1 MIKRVAG
8 SCAGILLTVVLCAQQ
23 WPVVE
28 PEARP
33 GSRWWWLGSAVD
45 KSNISY
51 NLEEY
56 SKAGLG
62 ALEITPIYGVKG
74 NDVNDLKFLSPEW
87 MQMLQHTEAEGKRKG
102 ISIAMNTGTGWPFG
116 GPQVSINDAAT
127 RAIFQEYTI
136 KGGDAVLLDV
146 NVQDARQ
153 RDFAYPGC
161 VMAYHSSGSKI
172 NLTSKVSNGVL
183 RWKTPAGDWNIIVL
197 YVGKT
202 RQLVK
207 RAAPGGEGYV
217 VNHFDKGAVKR
228 YFDRFDKAF
237 SEANVEFPAVFF
249 NDSYEVYQADW
260 TPDLLDEFF
269 KRRGYRLEE
278 YFPEFLD
285 EKRPEITTR
294 IVADY
299 RETLSDLLLENFT
312 RHWTAWAHS
321 HGSRTRN
328 QAHGSP
334 ANLIDTYA
342 AVDIPECEGFGLSP
356 FPVKGLRRDSLTK
369 RNDSDLSM
377 LKYASSAA
385 HIAGKPL
392 TSSES
397 FTWLTEHFR
406 TSLAQCKPDMDLLF
420 VSGVNHM
427 HFHGTPYSPRE
438 AQWPGWLFYASINMS
453 PTNTIWR
460 DAPAF
465 FQYITRCQS
474 FLQMGQPDNDF
485 LVYLPVYDM
494 WSEQPGRL
502 LMFDIHKM
510 EERAPKFIET
520 IHEIYSAGYDV
531 DYISD
536 AFVRSTSV
544 KNKQLVTTGG
554 SAYKAMIVPSVKRI
568 PPDVLAKILSL
579 VRQGATV
586 LFMDQYPSDVPGFGG
601 LQKRQKELQNLLKQL
616 PNIGEFSKTNSS
628 ILGKGRIITGSDYHP
643 ALLSTGVRPESMK
656 LKQGLHCIRRVN
668 NTGHHYF
675 ISSFKEEPTDDWIE
689 LAVDAQSAMIFD
701 PMTGE
706 KGKAETRTKDGIF
719 QVRLQ
724 LPSGGSLILQ
734 TFTNDVNA
742 ENWNYYQAR
751 SLSLNLDR
759 GWKLRFI
766 ESTPSIP
773 GEFNIDIVRSWTT
786 IDHPNATINRGTAIY
801 TIEFELPVV
810 KADEWMLD
818 LGDVRESA
826 RVRVN
831 GKDAGI
837 LWAVPFRVKIGS
849 LLKPGSTNRLEVE
862 VTSLPANNIAHLDRQ
877 KVEWRNFKEINMVDL
892 KYKPSDY
899 SGWAVMPA
907 GLTSTVKLIPM
918 NKY

>member
-1 MIKRVAG
+1 MKKFVVSISGLMLV
-8 SCAGILLTVVLCAQQ
+8 TVLMAQQ
-23 WPVVE
+23 WPAVA

-45 KSNISY
+45 NANITY
-51 NLEEY
+51 NLEAY
-56 SKAGLG
+56 AKAGLG
-62 ALEITPIYGVKG
+62 ALEITPIYGVKA
-74 NDVNDLKFLSPEW
+74 NDANDLKFLSPEW
-87 MQMLQHTEAEGKRKG
+87 MQALKHTEAEGKRTG

-116 GPQVSINDAAT
+116 GPQVSIEDAAS
-127 RAIFQEYTI
+127 RAIFQEYAVE
-136 KGGDAVLLDV
+136 GGKLVSLDV
-146 NVQDARQ
+146 QVQDARQ
-153 RDFAYPGC
+153 RNVATLSR
-161 VMAYHSSGSKI
+161 VMAYHSSGKKL
-172 NLTSKVSNGVL
+172 NLTALVRGGKLEWNAPVGTWNVL
-183 RWKTPAGDWNIIVL
+183 VL

-202 RQLVK
+202 RQMVK

-217 VNHFDKGAVKR
+217 VNHFDKAAVQR

-237 SEANVEFPAVFF
+237 AESKAEFPKVFF

-260 TPDLLDEFF
+260 TPDLLEEFY
-269 KRRGYRLEE
+269 KRRGYRLED

-294 IVADY
+294 VVADY
-299 RETLSDLLLENFT
+299 RETISDLLLENFT
-312 RHWTAWAHS
+312 HQWTSWANS

-356 FPVKGLRRDSLTK
+356 FPIKGLRKDSLTK

-453 PTNTIWR
+453 PSNTIWR

-465 FQYITRCQS
+465 FQYITRTQS

-485 LVYLPVYDM
+485 LVYLPVYDL
-494 WSEQPGRL
+494 WSEQSGRL

-520 IHEIYSAGYDV
+520 IHEIYSSGYDV

-536 AFVRSTSV
+536 SFVRTTSV
-544 KNKQLVTTGG
+544 KNNKLVTEGG
-554 SAYKAMIVPSVKRI
+554 SAYKAIIVPSVKRI
-568 PPDVLAKILSL
+568 PTDVLAKL
-579 VRQGATV
+579 VTLARQGATV
-586 LFMDQYPSDVPGFGG
+586 LFMDQYPSDVPGLGN
-601 LQKRQKELQNLLKQL
+601 LQKRQNELRKLVKQL
-616 PNIGEFSKTNSS
+616 PAVSDFSAVKVTS
-628 ILGKGRIITGSDYHP
+628 IGKGRIITGSDYHA
-643 ALLSTGVRPESMK
+643 ALASTGARPESMK
-656 LKQGLHCIRRVN
+656 LEKGLHCIRRVN
-668 NTGHHYF
+668 ATGHHYF
-675 ISSFKEEPTDDWIE
+675 ITSFKEDATDGWIT
-689 LAVDAQSAMIFD
+689 LAVDARSAMIFD
-701 PMTGE
+701 PMTGD
-706 KGKAETRTKDGIF
+706 KGKADTRLADGKF

-724 LPSGGSLILQ
+724 LPSGGSLIVQ
-734 TFTNDVNA
+734 TFTKDINA
-742 ENWNYYQAR
+742 GNWEYLQPKSV
-751 SLSLNLDR
+751 SLSLDR
-759 GWKLRFI
+759 GWTLRFT
-766 ESTPSIP
+766 ESTPAIS
-773 GEFNIDIVRSWTT
+773 GEFAIDEPRSWTT
-786 IDHPNATINRGTAIY
+786 LDHPDVRINRGTATY
-801 TIEFELPVV
+801 TLEFELPAMN
-810 KADEWMLD
+810 ADEWVLD

-831 GKDAGI
+831 GKDAGT
-837 LWAVPFRVKIGS
+837 LWAVPYRVKVGS
-849 LLKPGSTNRLEVE
+849 LLKPGVNLIEVE
-862 VTSLPANNIAHLDRQ
+862 VTNLPANHIAHLDRQ
-877 KVEWRNFKEINMVDL
+877 KTEWRNFKEINMVDL
-892 KYKPSDY
+892 KYRPSDY
-899 SGWAVMPA
+899 SGWEVMPS
-907 GLTSTVKLIPM
+907 GLNGSVKLIPM
-918 NKY
+918 QKN